1 MFNSTDLMKYS
12 ESQMNKYVCKLMNV
26 VYTRDELKEGLI
38 IEGEA
43 TTSTRKRL
51 ELAKFNLIKSNHQ
64 RLKFI
69 YIIKLY

>member
-43 TTSTRKRL
+43 TSTRKRL
-51 ELAKFNLIKSNHQ
+51 DLAKFNLIKSNHQ

>member
-1 MFNSTDLMKYS
+1 MFNNTDLMKYS

-38 IEGEA
+38 IEGEV

-51 ELAKFNLIKSNHQ
+51 DLAKFNLIKSNHQ
-64 RLKFI
+64 RLKI
-69 YIIKLY
+69 YLYY

>member
-1 MFNSTDLMKYS
+1 MFNSTDLKKYS

-51 ELAKFNLIKSNHQ
+51 DLAKFNLIKSNHQ
-64 RLKFI
+64 RLKI
-69 YIIKLY
+69 YLYY